1 MRPPSTNTT
10 FNAINHSRSA
20 CDRQAGKRNSWHF
33 RTIKM
38 YLSSSYMEKVNVY
51 VTTEKRKNSQKP
63 VKAMLSY
70 KCSLQKPHR
79 HCICLVL
86 TNFCISKLL
95 TNNLLILVNQKR
107 FRKSEEQNTQQ
118 FRTYR
123 QGQVRSV
130 CTGRNVATA
139 NRASRFLCCRRVS
152 LASNTSI
159 SDFSERQNFGC
170 SITFQARNAQ

>member
-1 MRPPSTNTT
+1 MRPPSTDTT

-123 QGQVRSV
+123 QGQFSSVQIAQDELWPGPIERPDICVVGELPWLPTVRSV
-130 CTGRNVATA
+130 IC
-139 NRASRFLCCRRVS
+139 F
-152 LASNTSI
+152 
-159 SDFSERQNFGC
+159 
-170 SITFQARNAQ
+170 